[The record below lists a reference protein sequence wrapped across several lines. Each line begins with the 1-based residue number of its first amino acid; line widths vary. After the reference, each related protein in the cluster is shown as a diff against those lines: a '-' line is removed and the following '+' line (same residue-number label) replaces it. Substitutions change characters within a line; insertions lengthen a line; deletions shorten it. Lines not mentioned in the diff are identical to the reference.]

1 MIKLGLPFI
10 SFASKEFHM
19 MFADKG
25 FLTLGKVMPL
35 EPLISFYVTYII

>member
-1 MIKLGLPFI
+1 MAMVEDHRIKSGLPFI

-35 EPLISFYVTYII
+35 SL